1 MSERGLL
8 ELEKIQG
15 ASMENF
21 CVRKAHTD
29 SRTSTSKRDDVE
41 IIWVVY
47 KIMSG
52 LIGVGQ
58 KWTVHHLFKYK
69 NDRPLDKASESYV
82 QMSKRR
88 LFFK

>member
-8 ELEKIQG
+8 ALEKIQG

-41 IIWVVY
+41 II
-47 KIMSG
+47 
-52 LIGVGQ
+52 
-58 KWTVHHLFKYK
+58 
-69 NDRPLDKASESYV
+69 
-82 QMSKRR
+82 
-88 LFFK
+88 